1 MMGDRIGWLD
11 TARAIGIVA
20 VVIGHFTS
28 DPAVR
33 AAMFHFHMPLFF
45 MLSGIVFGTPAPARL
60 IRRRAATLLLP
71 YAAWLLVIALSDA
84 AIAAVAGHRAY
95 LPWDH
100 PPAALARLLLG
111 GTFLVAPFGIFWFV
125 TCLFVTQ
132 ILAALVLRLPARWL
146 PATAAAALAAAL
158 LMPAL
163 PNPWGVISVPLA
175 LFFFLA
181 GILHHRHAD
190 RLGGPLTLAA
200 IALALLAPLS
210 RPLDLKVADAGTPLF
225 SILAALGLCHLILL
239 AARRLPRSPAIERL
253 GQASLVIMYVHLT
266 LYYALRDVLSAPLL
280 APLALGFGVALW
292 MLLDRFDA
300 TRWLMLGKTRPNDSA
315 NRPVVPRLHHERA

>member
-1 MMGDRIGWLD
+1 MIIEQLTPVPAPADPAARPLRHTRTRASACAGLRGWYAPMMGDRIGWLD

-111 GTFLVAPFGIFWFV
+111 GTFLVASFGIFWFV

-163 PNPWGVISVPLA
+163 PNPWGIISVPLA

-266 LYYALRDVLSAPLL
+266 L
-280 APLALGFGVALW
+280 
-292 MLLDRFDA
+292 
-300 TRWLMLGKTRPNDSA
+300 
-315 NRPVVPRLHHERA
+315 

>member
-1 MMGDRIGWLD
+1 MGDRIGWLD
-11 TARAIGIVA
+11 TARGIGIVA
-20 VVIGHFTS
+20 VVVGHFTS

-84 AIAAVAGHRAY
+84 AIAAIAGHQAY

-132 ILAALVLRLPARWL
+132 IVAALVLRLPARWL
-146 PATAAAALAAAL
+146 PATTAAALATAL

-163 PNPWGVISVPLA
+163 PNPWGIISVPLA

-253 GQASLVIMYVHLT
+253 GRASLVIMYVHLT
-266 LYYALRDVLSAPLL
+266 LHYALRDVLSAPLL
-280 APLALGFGVALW
+280 VPLALGLGVALW

-300 TRWLMLGKTRPNDSA
+300 TRWLMLGKARPNHSA